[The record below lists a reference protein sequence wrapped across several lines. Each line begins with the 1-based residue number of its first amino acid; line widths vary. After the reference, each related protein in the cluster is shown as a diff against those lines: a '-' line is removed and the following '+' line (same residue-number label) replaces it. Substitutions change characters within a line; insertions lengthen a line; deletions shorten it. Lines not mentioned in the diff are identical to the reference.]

1 MPAPTLTPRS
11 RWIDEGLNALAA
23 GGPGAV
29 RIEPLARSLGV
40 TKGGFYG
47 HFGDRRALLEEMLDA
62 WERTMVDDVIERVDQ
77 EGDDPKAR
85 LQRLFAIAT
94 SGPGLLK
101 AELAIRDWAR
111 RDKAVA
117 RRVKRVDN
125 RRMEY
130 MRSLFDAI
138 CRDEDEAEARCL
150 LAFSLFIGSPF
161 ITADHRGGGRIEVI
175 EHALAGLLESAG
187 DGDLHR

>member
-1 MPAPTLTPRS
+1 MPAPTLTPRA
-11 RWIDEGLNALAA
+11 RWIDEGLSALAT
-23 GGPGAV
+23 GGPDAV

-47 HFGDRRALLEEMLDA
+47 HFGDRQALLEEMLDA

-77 EGDDPKAR
+77 EADDPKAR

-138 CRDEDEAEARCL
+138 CHDEDEAEARCL

-161 ITADHRGGGRIEVI
+161 ITADHRGRGRIEVI
-175 EHALAGLLESAG
+175 ERALAGLLESSG

>member
-1 MPAPTLTPRS
+1 MPAPTLTPRD

-23 GGPGAV
+23 GGPDAV
-29 RIEPLARSLGV
+29 RVEPLARKLGV

-47 HFGDRRALLEEMLDA
+47 QFGDRRALLEEMLGV
-62 WERTMVDDVIERVDQ
+62 WERTMVDEVIERVDQ

-111 RDKAVA
+111 RDKTVA

-125 RRMEY
+125 RRMDY
-130 MRSLFDAI
+130 MRSLFVPL
-138 CRDEDEAEARCL
+138 CHDEDEAEARCL

-161 ITADHRGGGRIEVI
+161 ITADHRGRGRIEVI
-175 EHALAGLLESAG
+175 EHALAGLLESPG
-187 DGDLHR
+187 DGARG

>member
-1 MPAPTLTPRS
+1 MPAPTLTPRA

-23 GGPGAV
+23 GGPDAV
-29 RIEPLARSLGV
+29 RVEPLARRLGV

-47 HFGDRRALLEEMLDA
+47 QFGDRRALLEEMLDT
-62 WERTMVDDVIERVDQ
+62 WERTMVDEVIERVEE
-77 EGDDPKAR
+77 EGHDPKAR

-125 RRMEY
+125 RRMDY
-130 MRSLFDAI
+130 MRSLFVPLCHDV
-138 CRDEDEAEARCL
+138 DEAEARCL

-161 ITADHRGGGRIEVI
+161 ITADHGGRGRIEVV
-175 EHALAGLLESAG
+175 ERALAGLLES
-187 DGDLHR
+187 

>member
-1 MPAPTLTPRS
+1 MPAPTLTPRG
-11 RWIDEGLNALAA
+11 RWIDEGLSALAA
-23 GGPGAV
+23 GGPDAV
-29 RIEPLARSLGV
+29 RIEPLARALGV

-47 HFGDRRALLEEMLDA
+47 QFGDRGALLDEMLDT
-62 WERTMVDDVIERVDQ
+62 WERTMVDEVIERVEE
-77 EGDDPKAR
+77 EGEDPKAR
-85 LQRLFAIAT
+85 LRRLFAIAT

-130 MRSLFDAI
+130 MRSLFVPI
-138 CRDEDEAEARCL
+138 CADEEEAEARCL

-161 ITADHRGGGRIEVI
+161 ITADHRGRGRIDVVER
-175 EHALAGLLESAG
+175 ALAGLLES
-187 DGDLHR
+187 

>member
-11 RWIDEGLNALAA
+11 RWIDEGLSALAD
-23 GGPGAV
+23 GGPDAV
-29 RIEPLARSLGV
+29 RVEPLARRLGV

-47 HFGDRRALLEEMLDA
+47 QFGDRRSLLEEMLDT
-62 WERTMVDDVIERVDQ
+62 WERTMVDEVIERVDQ
-77 EGDDPKAR
+77 EGDDPRVR

-111 RDKAVA
+111 RDRAVA

-125 RRMEY
+125 RRMDY
-130 MRSLFDAI
+130 MRSLFLPI
-138 CRDEDEAEARCL
+138 CRDEEEAEARCL

-161 ITADHRGGGRIEVI
+161 ITADHQGRGRIDVV
-175 EHALAGLLESAG
+175 EHALAGLLESPA
-187 DGDLHR
+187 DGARR

>member
-1 MPAPTLTPRS
+1 MAAPTLTPRD
-11 RWIDEGLNALAA
+11 RWIDEGLNALAS
-23 GGPGAV
+23 GGPDAV
-29 RIEPLARSLGV
+29 RIEPLARALGV

-47 HFGDRRALLEEMLDA
+47 QFGDRRALLQEMLEA
-62 WERTMVDDVIERVDQ
+62 WERTMVDEVIERVEE
-77 EGDDPKAR
+77 EGDDPEAR
-85 LQRLFAIAT
+85 LRRLFAIAT

-125 RRMEY
+125 RRMDY
-130 MRSLFDAI
+130 MRSLFVPI
-138 CRDEDEAEARCL
+138 SSDEEEAEARCL

-161 ITADHRGGGRIEVI
+161 ITADHPGRGRIEVI
-175 EHALAGLLESAG
+175 ERALAGLLESPG

>member
-1 MPAPTLTPRS
+1 MPAPTLTPRA
-11 RWIDEGLNALAA
+11 RWIDEGLNALAD
-23 GGPGAV
+23 GGPDAV

-47 HFGDRRALLEEMLDA
+47 HFGDRRALLDEMLDA

-77 EGDDPKAR
+77 EADDPEAR
-85 LQRLFAIAT
+85 LRRLFAIAT

-111 RDKAVA
+111 RDRAVA

-125 RRMEY
+125 RRMDY
-130 MRSLFDAI
+130 MRSLFLPI
-138 CRDEDEAEARCL
+138 SSDEEEAEARCL

-161 ITADHRGGGRIEVI
+161 ITADHRGRGRIEVI
-175 EHALAGLLESAG
+175 ERALAGLLESPG

>member
-1 MPAPTLTPRS
+1 MPAPTLTPRA
-11 RWIDEGLNALAA
+11 RWIDEGLDALAA
-23 GGPGAV
+23 GGPDAV
-29 RIEPLARSLGV
+29 RVEPLARRLGV

-47 HFGDRRALLEEMLDA
+47 QFGDRRALLEEMLDT
-62 WERTMVDDVIERVDQ
+62 WERTMVDEVIERVEE
-77 EGDDPKAR
+77 EGHDPKAR

-125 RRMEY
+125 RRMDY
-130 MRSLFDAI
+130 MRSLFVPLCHDV
-138 CRDEDEAEARCL
+138 DEAEARCL

-161 ITADHRGGGRIEVI
+161 ITADHGDRGRIEVV
-175 EHALAGLLESAG
+175 ERALAGLLEP
-187 DGDLHR
+187 

>member
-1 MPAPTLTPRS
+1 MPAPTLTPRTK
-11 RWIDEGLNALAA
+11 WIEEGLDALAA
-23 GGPGAV
+23 GGPDAV
-29 RIEPLARSLGV
+29 RVEPLARSLGV

-47 HFGDRRALLEEMLDA
+47 HFGDRRALLEEMLDT
-62 WERTMVDDVIERVDQ
+62 WERTMVDEVIARVEE
-77 EGDDPKAR
+77 EGDGPKAR

-94 SGPGLLK
+94 SGPGLLE

-111 RDKAVA
+111 RDRAVA

-125 RRMEY
+125 RRMEF
-130 MRSLFDAI
+130 MRSLFDEI

-161 ITADHRGGGRIEVI
+161 VTADHRGGGRIEVM
-175 EHALAGLLESAG
+175 ERALAGLLESHG